1 MLCALLMLTRPGKG
15 TGTLC
20 IQLTNVQISI
30 KISHFKKKKK
40 NYISC
45 VFIGYKNVF
54 EPIAVLVANRFRLE
68 QKSYLPLKLQFMSG
82 FGKTTIFN
90 CLLGYRPDVFCW
102 ASDYL
107 IWSSFWSP
115 E

>member
-40 NYISC
+40 NMYVVIC
-45 VFIGYKNVF
+45 IDFKKKKKKKKKKN
-54 EPIAVLVANRFRLE
+54 N
-68 QKSYLPLKLQFMSG
+68 
-82 FGKTTIFN
+82 N
-90 CLLGYRPDVFCW
+90 
-102 ASDYL
+102 
-107 IWSSFWSP
+107 
-115 E
+115 

>member
-40 NYISC
+40 KKKKKQLSNQCNLTAQIAPEQDIFDYVKNY
-45 VFIGYKNVF
+45 
-54 EPIAVLVANRFRLE
+54 NR
-68 QKSYLPLKLQFMSG
+68 QHNKVS
-82 FGKTTIFN
+82 
-90 CLLGYRPDVFCW
+90 
-102 ASDYL
+102 L
-107 IWSSFWSP
+107 I
-115 E
+115 

>member
-40 NYISC
+40 KKKKKKEVKKMAFFWTSEGGNS
-45 VFIGYKNVF
+45 
-54 EPIAVLVANRFRLE
+54 
-68 QKSYLPLKLQFMSG
+68 
-82 FGKTTIFN
+82 FGEYF
-90 CLLGYRPDVFCW
+90 
-102 ASDYL
+102 
-107 IWSSFWSP
+107 
-115 E
+115 